1 VTELVVLARR
11 ADVNSRWIDDDTD
24 WAATHAYALGD
35 RVAGTPRNGHVY
47 VVTVAGTSGASAPVF
62 PTTSGHDRD
71 RWGGDVAGG
80 RRLVGADLRP
90 QLRGGGGLAL
100 EGGHRRRAVRLLD
113 QRRARQQSFAR
124 SAKHAHCLAMMQAY
138 QAKVLSS
145 PRIRSSV
152 PVRTL
157 PAIPVPYDDQV
168 VA

>member
-1 VTELVVLARR
+1 VTELVVLAQR

-24 WAATHAYALGD
+24 WAATTPTRSATGWQARRATATSTSSRWPEPRAPRSGVPDHSGMTVTDGAVTWQEAGGSWEPTYDLNSAAAEGW
-35 RVAGTPRNGHVY
+35 RWKAAIVAGQFDFSIN
-47 VVTVAGTSGASAPVF
+47 AGPS
-62 PTTSGHDRD
+62 
-71 RWGGDVAGG
+71 
-80 RRLVGADLRP
+80 
-90 QLRGGGGLAL
+90 
-100 EGGHRRRAVRLLD
+100 
-113 QRRARQQSFAR
+113 QQSFAR